1 MKELHHF
8 YARLP
13 GTSRAYLLPPERYL
27 GEKKR
32 SLGGNDRTVIELK
45 RMELTGC
52 FPPSDTVVEGGGKKT
67 NKQTNNAQNL
77 IKVLSLGCVYRCR
90 ADFHADL
97 ETQASFTAQFLQNL
111 INRILQGAEL
121 CQIT

>member
-1 MKELHHF
+1 MPVFQAPAEPTFSHQNVTWGKKKKKE
-8 YARLP
+8 
-13 GTSRAYLLPPERYL
+13 
-27 GEKKR
+27 R
-32 SLGGNDRTVIELK
+32 SLGGNDRTVTELK

-52 FPPSDTVVEGGGKKT
+52 FPPSDMAVERKQT

-77 IKVLSLGCVYRCR
+77 IKVLNLGCIYRCR